1 MRPSKPPVFPDFTLA
16 CYTRLLSN
24 LKAHGRPVLCRDV
37 PRGRSK
43 RCFLLRHDVDFDLGP
58 AEAMAAM
65 EAEAGI
71 TAAYFVAL
79 TLRYNP
85 MTRESRGV
93 LRHIM
98 GYGHE
103 VGLHFDA
110 QVYPQQGG
118 EALRLLEREVPS
130 VGLTAEPPPLAF
142 VWAKRTSE
150 VKDRERLT
158 DCMVDSAGV
167 PCLLGDQEPLQMSN
181 TFLSTQAGF
190 GGGFIMLLCLAK
202 CEKLSGT
209 IVS

>member
-1 MRPSKPPVFPDFTLA
+1 
-16 CYTRLLSN
+16 
-24 LKAHGRPVLCRDV
+24 
-37 PRGRSK
+37 
-43 RCFLLRHDVDFDLGP
+43 VDFDLGP

-130 VGLTAEPPPLAF
+130 VGLTAEPSPLAF

-158 DCMVDSAGV
+158 DWYGRQCWRA
-167 PCLLGDQEPLQMSN
+167 LLIARSRAFADVEY
-181 TFLSTQAGF
+181 FLEHT
-190 GGGFIMLLCLAK
+190 GGFWRGLHHVAVFSKMRKAEWHHCFVRSL
-202 CEKLSGT
+202 
-209 IVS
+209 